1 MTIEIAR
8 IDVKEGAGSAFEA
21 AVRAA
26 APVFRAADGCGG
38 IELRRSAEVP
48 HRYWLLVRWNDVASH
63 ERFRATDGFARWRAL
78 AGPHFAAPP
87 VVEHAEEIPAMEE
100 GL

>member
-1 MTIEIAR
+1 MTMEIAR

-21 AVRAA
+21 AVREA
-26 APVFRAADGCGG
+26 APVFRAADGFGG
-38 IELRRSAEVP
+38 IDLRRSAEVP
-48 HRYWLLVRWNDVASH
+48 LRYWLLVRWDDVASH
-63 ERFRATDGFARWRAL
+63 QRFRKTDGFARWRAL

-87 VVEHAEEIPAMEE
+87 VVEHAEEILGMED